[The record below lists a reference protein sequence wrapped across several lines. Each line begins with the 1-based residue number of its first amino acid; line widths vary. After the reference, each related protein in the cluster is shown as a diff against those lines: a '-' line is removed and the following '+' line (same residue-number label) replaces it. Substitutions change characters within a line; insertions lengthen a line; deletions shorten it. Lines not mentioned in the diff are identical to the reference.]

1 VVECG
6 YSIDKA
12 TMGMSDRQGQWPHQL
27 SLTLDRLG
35 WRSAQVF
42 QVGIAL
48 VVGAVVAAVLLSLDH
63 ASWGSALLGGLVA
76 AVPALLTGHVA
87 LNLARALAQ
96 SGEQRELLCV
106 DDELAGVGNRRQFLR
121 LAERDWARCR
131 RYGDDG
137 AMLLIDADYLRRIN
151 DTMGQRCGDAV
162 LLEVTR
168 RVSATLRQSDVLA
181 RFGGAVLAVFL
192 PHTDPLGALDAAERI
207 RQQVASTPFRWDKAH
222 LVVTVSVGVA
232 HVHAG
237 QMALEGLIQEAETAL
252 RAAKDAGRNCVRAA
266 PIQPRQSDPSRSVA
280 PG

>member
-1 VVECG
+1 
-6 YSIDKA
+6 
-12 TMGMSDRQGQWPHQL
+12 MGMSDRQGQWPHQL

-48 VVGAVVAAVLLSLDH
+48 VVGAVVAAVLLCLDH
-63 ASWGSALLGGLVA
+63 ASWGGALLGGFVA